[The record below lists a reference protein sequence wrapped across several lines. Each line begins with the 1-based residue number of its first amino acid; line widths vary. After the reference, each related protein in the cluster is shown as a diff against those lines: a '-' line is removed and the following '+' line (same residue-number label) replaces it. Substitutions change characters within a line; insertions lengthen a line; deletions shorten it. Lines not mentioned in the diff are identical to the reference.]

1 MKTKLLLILVSLAVL
16 TTSLSAQSQDSR
28 NSAFYL
34 STGYSRLDY
43 KFNYDN
49 IINGINVGAG
59 YFGQIGNTGLFW
71 DGSATFTYGIKEGK
85 INNTKTTSITGAVNL
100 LCQIKLSNIVSL
112 FPYAGPALKYF
123 IYGRTKPLLWSKE
136 GASEFSQ
143 YYPWFGDESR
153 GYNRVSFG
161 VQAGL
166 RLAIRGVFLSAEYQP
181 YLTELNPK
189 KHKKIT
195 AFNFTVG
202 FYF

>member
-1 MKTKLLLILVSLAVL
+1 M
-16 TTSLSAQSQDSR
+16 
-28 NSAFYL
+28 
-34 STGYSRLDY
+34 
-43 KFNYDN
+43 
-49 IINGINVGAG
+49 
-59 YFGQIGNTGLFW
+59 
-71 DGSATFTYGIKEGK
+71 
-85 INNTKTTSITGAVNL
+85 
-100 LCQIKLSNIVSL
+100 
-112 FPYAGPALKYF
+112 
-123 IYGRTKPLLWSKE
+123 WSKE

-195 AFNFTVG
+195 ALNFTVG

>member
-34 STGYSRLDY
+34 SAGYSRLDY

-100 LCQIKLSNIVSL
+100 LYQIKLSNIVSL

-143 YYPWFGDESR
+143 YYPWFGDEKYDKKDDDWKKRHSL
-153 GYNRVSFG
+153 SC
-161 VQAGL
+161 QAAKCCL
-166 RLAIRGVFLSAEYQP
+166 KSKRQDSSIKAKPIQ
-181 YLTELNPK
+181 
-189 KHKKIT
+189 I
-195 AFNFTVG
+195 
-202 FYF
+202 